1 MEEGGGNRFFRV
13 KFRHSS
19 ETELCRANGLELEP
33 CARVIAVSRY
43 GKDVGEVLGPV
54 KCPSEIDPGSVTP
67 IVRVATEQDIALYER
82 NRKRE
87 KEAVEL
93 CAQKVAARGLAMK
106 MIGAHFLPD
115 ESKVLF
121 FFTADGRVDFREL
134 VRDLVAVFR
143 MRIELRQIG
152 VRDESRVL
160 GGMAVCGRLYC
171 CHGVTDQLRPVS
183 IKMAKDQGLSL
194 NSMKISGPC
203 GRLLCCLAYEYDY
216 YREERRRFPVEGT
229 MIASGRESFRVSEVN
244 LISRKVVLVGSEGGV
259 QEVPYSQ
266 LHYDGPKGVWNVD
279 LPTENDGDEAVSGEG
294 QPETEPKLGS

>member
-1 MEEGGGNRFFRV
+1 MDEKVAEQFFRV

-19 ETELCRANGLELEP
+19 ETELCRANGAALAP
-33 CARVIAVSRY
+33 AARVIAVSRY
-43 GKDVGEVLGPV
+43 GKDIGEVLGAV
-54 KCPSEIDPGSVTP
+54 RCPSEIDPESVIP
-67 IVRVATEQDIALYER
+67 IVRVATEQDVALYER

-87 KEAVEL
+87 KEAVAVCEE
-93 CAQKVAARGLAMK
+93 KIAARALPMK
-106 MIGAHFLPD
+106 MIGAHFLPE

-121 FFTADGRVDFREL
+121 FFTSDGRVDFREL

-160 GGMAVCGRLYC
+160 GGVAVCGRLYC

-194 NSMKISGPC
+194 NSTKISGPC

-216 YREERRRFPVEGT
+216 YREERRRFPAEGT
-229 MIASGRESFRVSEVN
+229 VVVSGKDSFRVAEVN
-244 LISRKVVLVGSEGGV
+244 LISRKVLLVGSEGGV
-259 QEVPYSQ
+259 QEVSYARFS
-266 LHYDGPKGVWNVD
+266 YEGTKGVWSVD
-279 LPTENDGDEAVSGEG
+279 LPLESESS
-294 QPETEPKLGS
+294 EPVGSERE

>member
-1 MEEGGGNRFFRV
+1 MGEKGGNRFFRI

-19 ETELCRANGLELEP
+19 ETELCRANGVELTP
-33 CARVIAVSRY
+33 SARVIAVSRY
-43 GKDVGEVLGPV
+43 GKDVGDVLGPV
-54 KCPSEIDPGSVTP
+54 KCPADIDSGSVTP
-67 IVRVATEQDIALYER
+67 IVRIATEQDLALYER
-82 NRKRE
+82 NRRRE
-87 KEAVEL
+87 KEAVEV
-93 CAQKVAARGLAMK
+93 CAEKIAARGLEMK
-106 MIGAHFLPD
+106 LVGAHFLPD

-134 VRDLVAVFR
+134 VRDLVAIFR

-216 YREERRRFPVEGT
+216 YREERRRFPAEGT
-229 MIASGRESFRVSEVN
+229 MVAGGSESFRVSEIN

-259 QEVPYSQ
+259 QEVPYSRLRYQ
-266 LHYDGPKGVWNVD
+266 EAKGVWTVD
-279 LPTENDGDEAVSGEG
+279 LPTESEDGGAVTGG
-294 QPETEPKLGS
+294 YGSEEELKQGS